1 MTAAPALQQKRHRQ
15 VLAEVVRAYIE
26 SGEPVS
32 SRTIVRMHAEPLSS
46 ATMRNI
52 MADLE
57 EEGYLYQPHTSAGR
71 VPTASAYRFYVEQ
84 IAAQATPRVED
95 RAWIRRELESATTPE
110 GVMERAS
117 HVLAAVSRGLGIIV
131 SPPLARTVVEHIRF
145 LLLPDSRVLVVLV
158 ASGGITR
165 DKCIKPARVFLQP
178 ELDRIADYLNR
189 HYPRRTLESICADLK
204 NQLKLDRERYEK
216 LASGALMLCDPK
228 LLGEDAE
235 RVVYIGG
242 AAQFAVAAEFQD
254 QRQLGELL
262 TAIEERDRLVALL
275 SGCIEAPEPV
285 HVELGVEKMSSAG
298 KHLALVSAPYSH
310 GEPSRPGEQGTLGI
324 LGPMRMHYERVITV
338 VALMSQF
345 FSEEMKGDK
354 LS

>member
-26 SGEPVS
+26 TGEPVS
-32 SRTIVRMHAEPLSS
+32 SRTVAQIHNEPLSS

-57 EEGYLYQPHTSAGR
+57 EGGYLYQPHTSAGR

-84 IAAQATPRVED
+84 IAEQATPRPED
-95 RAWIRRELESATTPE
+95 REWIRRELDSATTPE

-117 HVLAAVSRGLGIIV
+117 QVLAAVSRGLGIII

-145 LLLPDSRVLVVLV
+145 LLLPENRVLVVLV
-158 ASGGITR
+158 AGGGITR
-165 DKCIKPARVFLQP
+165 DKCIRPERVFTQP
-178 ELDRIADYLNR
+178 ELDRIADHLNR
-189 HYPRRTLESICADLK
+189 HYPRWTLESICADLK
-204 NQLKLDRERYEK
+204 TQLARDRERYEK
-216 LASGALMLCDPK
+216 LASAALMLCDPK
-228 LLGEDAE
+228 LLGEEAE

-242 AAQFAVAAEFQD
+242 AAQFATAPEFQD
-254 QRQLGELL
+254 QQQMRELL
-262 TAIEERDRLVALL
+262 TAIEERDRLIALL

-285 HVELGVEKMSSAG
+285 HVELGVEKMSAAG

-310 GEPSRPGEQGTLGI
+310 GNARLGDPGTLGI

-345 FSEEMKGDK
+345 FSDEMKGEK

>member
-1 MTAAPALQQKRHRQ
+1 M
-15 VLAEVVRAYIE
+15 RAYIE
-26 SGEPVS
+26 TGEPVS
-32 SRTIVRMHAEPLSS
+32 SRAIVRLHAEPLSP

-57 EEGYLYQPHTSAGR
+57 DEGYLYQPHTSAGR

-84 IAAQATPRVED
+84 IATQATPRVED

-117 HVLAAVSRGLGIIV
+117 QVLAAVSRGLGIIV
-131 SPPLARTVVEHIRF
+131 SPPLSRTVVEHIRF

-165 DKCIKPARVFLQP
+165 DKCIKPARAFAQD

-189 HYPRRTLESICADLK
+189 HYPRQTLESICTDLK
-204 NQLKLDRERYEK
+204 TQLQKDREQYEK
-216 LASGALMLCDPK
+216 LASGALLLCDPK
-228 LLGEDAE
+228 LLGEGAE
-235 RVVYIGG
+235 RVVYVGG
-242 AAQFAVAAEFQD
+242 AAQFVSAPEFQD
-254 QRQLGELL
+254 QRQLRELL
-262 TAIEERDRLVALL
+262 SAIEERDRLIGLL

-285 HVELGVEKMSSAG
+285 HVELGVDKISNAG
-298 KHLALVSAPYSH
+298 KHLALVSAQYNH
-310 GEPSRPGEQGTLGI
+310 GDSSRLGEQGTLGI

-345 FSEEMKGDK
+345 FSEELKGEK